1 LVWVVADEGA
11 VTAFLLVWMADIAV
25 TVGLEV
31 VGAVTAPVG
40 DAVLTLVTTQLA
52 VTLWTDCVPGGSMSI
67 GGVPA
72 GALAVEVTV
81 VPLSRTAV
89 TVHWSAEAAGT
100 ARPAMTTRAQP
111 IAARRTF
118 TSVQQ
123 MPTGI
128 P

>member
-1 LVWVVADEGA
+1 MWVVADEEA
-11 VTAFLLVWMADIAV
+11 FAAFLFVWMADIDV

-31 VGAVTAPVG
+31 VGVVTVLGGGAVP
-40 DAVLTLVTTQLA
+40 TLVTTQLA

-72 GALAVEVTV
+72 GAVAVEVTV

-100 ARPAMTTRAQP
+100 ARPPMHTRAQP
-111 IAARRTF
+111 SEARGTF